1 MLSTPSKK
9 RAKLVVVGGNSHSDG
24 MSTAR
29 QVEFVFNPSKIEIN
43 AGASWEQPTKAGSK
57 KASDPQFKGTT
68 PATMALE
75 LILDQ
80 WDVRNKSRSVIA
92 DVNTLISWTRPTTS
106 ARGAKKPQPPKV
118 RLEWALPWFDC
129 YVVSVKATYTMFD
142 KTGVPVRATV
152 SLQLKE
158 FGTKDAKQNPTSG
171 SLAGHQ
177 SHLVVEGDSLPL
189 LAHRYYEKA
198 EYWRGVAIAN
208 GIDDPLR
215 VRPGTRI
222 LLPPLENVAVLSA

>member
-80 WDVRNKSRSVIA
+80 WDVRNKSRNVIA

-142 KTGVPVRATV
+142 ETGVPVRATV

>member
-80 WDVRNKSRSVIA
+80 WDVRNKSRNVIA

>member
-9 RAKLVVVGGNSHSDG
+9 RATLAVVSNPHTDG
-24 MSTAR
+24 MSTASK
-29 QVEFVFNPSKIEIN
+29 VEFVFNPSMIDV
-43 AGASWEQPTKAGSK
+43 GASANWEQPTKAGSK

-68 PATMALE
+68 PATMDLE

-80 WDVRNKSRSVIA
+80 WDVRNKSRDVIA
-92 DVNTLISWTRPTTS
+92 DVNTLISWTRPTAST
-106 ARGAKKPQPPKV
+106 RGSKKPQPPKV

-129 YVVSVKATYTMFD
+129 YVISVKATYTMFNEN
-142 KTGVPVRATV
+142 GLPVRATV
-152 SLQLKE
+152 KVSLKE

-198 EYWRGVAIAN
+198 EYWRGIAIAN

-222 LLPPLENVAVLSA
+222 LLPPLEDVAALSA